1 MNVFRYVWNSLSDTA
16 ANIAVKRIY
25 LPTDAKFG
33 FCGITYRLFENRASM
48 GYLNLNIDYKKG
60 LNMSVMVKCTRGI
73 DYPLL
78 DSLSENAQ
86 RLYLFMLTQDG
97 KLVDVDAYAAILHM
111 TTKELCESVFE
122 LCAKRI
128 SQDTKNN

>member
-1 MNVFRYVWNSLSDTA
+1 
-16 ANIAVKRIY
+16 
-25 LPTDAKFG
+25 
-33 FCGITYRLFENRASM
+33 M
-48 GYLNLNIDYKKG
+48 GRLNLNIDYKKG
-60 LNMSVMVKCTRGI
+60 LNMSIRVKCTRGI

-78 DSLSENAQ
+78 DSLSESAQ

-128 SQDTKNN
+128 SNLKK